1 VTTDG
6 MTCGRARRLLWPDA
20 GPRAASPDVIDAQEH
35 LAACT
40 SCQAF
45 IADMRAVGDATRE
58 SAPREQ
64 APAEVRARLF
74 AALAHARAGMQPRRR
89 RHARNWLLVATAVVL
104 ITLGGTFLAD
114 GLTRHPSDDAIA
126 ALAEDHARA
135 VGEAHIA
142 STDPAE
148 VETWVAA
155 QVHFAMQVP
164 VLPGATLR
172 GARVSVFD
180 GRRGAVVEYDVDGTR
195 LSYFVVPNGPVTS
208 DASSPMRFDRTA
220 RTGYHVVSWREP
232 GLLHAMVGN
241 LSASQLE
248 TFARACVEQAGR
260 AVVWREDRTLSE
272 EG

>member
-1 VTTDG
+1 MTTAD
-6 MTCGRARRLLWPDA
+6 MTCGRARRLLWPDG
-20 GPRAASPDVIDAQEH
+20 GPRPASPDVIDAQEH
-35 LAACT
+35 LARCT

-45 IADMRAVGDATRE
+45 IADMRAAAEAIRE

-89 RHARNWLLVATAVVL
+89 RHARQWLFVAAAAVL
-104 ITLGGTFLAD
+104 IIMGGTFLAD
-114 GLTRHPSDDAIA
+114 RLTRHPAADAIA
-126 ALAEDHARA
+126 VLAEDHARA

-142 STDPAE
+142 SADPAD

-164 VLPGATLR
+164 VLPGADLR
-172 GARVSVFD
+172 GARVGVFD

-195 LSYFVVPNGPVTS
+195 LSYFVVPNGPATS
-208 DASSPMRFDRTA
+208 GASRPMRFDRSA
-220 RTGYHVVSWREP
+220 RTGYHVVSWHEP
-232 GLLHAMVGN
+232 GLLHAMVSN
-241 LSASQLE
+241 LPASQLE
-248 TFARACVEQAGR
+248 TFAKACVEQAGR
-260 AVVWREDRTLSE
+260 AVAWREDRSLSE